1 MSVTLIVVKL
11 KLNEVC
17 ASPEGSSLNNKK
29 WTYIEMILTTTRHDP
44 AVIGAT

>member
-17 ASPEGSSLNNKK
+17 ASPEGSSLNKK